1 MTKLE
6 NQDTSARRQKKE
18 SPDPAAH
25 ERPDSPPLID
35 ADYNPLVT
43 NLSNRILSASS
54 SVVPQTMSSIPS
66 QSDLS
71 TQPSY
76 FTPFTAYPSPAEGS
90 SPPLKS
96 GQTPVESVH
105 PALSTSCP
113 AMDQPK
119 RPPSKRM
126 AFCVDELVHVG
137 QLWDVYRGDLIG
149 CDGISKPQH
158 LILKL
163 MRPNAFPDEYPSDP
177 DDLEAKKKAT
187 TSRTQLSPQHS
198 EKIGY
203 IVPALYSSKVPL
215 YQNTTVFLRDAGD
228 ADKGCRE
235 GSYYW
240 EWEDI
245 KSIELGSPPLRE
257 VDYKKVD
264 FLWIELYPDSPI
276 GQTRLRPK
284 AYPEFLLKRHFI
296 PKKESTQSQQPQFAS
311 DELRASLSQLL
322 APTSIS
328 SPTTS
333 ATTLTTNTAY
343 DTPTVYA
350 TSPEKT
356 ILPAPVSIS
365 SDSKPRADDTSDTIS
380 NQPDIYAPRNTANPD
395 SPNQMVFCV
404 DELVYVGKLW
414 DVYRGKLVLCD
425 GTAKHKVMI
434 MKLMRPG
441 CFPEEYPISRG
452 LHLPILSAG
461 TAREY
466 CSRILWN
473 VHLLCEA
480 DESDDEEEEGGPPDP
495 WLCAMLMEDVGR
507 GNMFSNNEA
516 DFWKEE
522 DREQTHSALSDNL
535 KERREWW
542 SGMRDAWKKFSIPGE
557 VSDVPLLDRSIQGN
571 EKAGRDIFSTSG
583 RPREF

>member
-1 MTKLE
+1 
-6 NQDTSARRQKKE
+6 
-18 SPDPAAH
+18 
-25 ERPDSPPLID
+25 
-35 ADYNPLVT
+35 
-43 NLSNRILSASS
+43 
-54 SVVPQTMSSIPS
+54 
-66 QSDLS
+66 
-71 TQPSY
+71 
-76 FTPFTAYPSPAEGS
+76 
-90 SPPLKS
+90 
-96 GQTPVESVH
+96 
-105 PALSTSCP
+105 
-113 AMDQPK
+113 MDQPK

-177 DDLEAKKKAT
+177 DDPRSEEEGYHIKDSAIAAAFREDWIY
-187 TSRTQLSPQHS
+187 RTRLVQLQ
-198 EKIGY
+198 GT
-203 IVPALYSSKVPL
+203 IVPEYHGLFTWYDPL
-215 YQNTTVFLRDAGD
+215 EDKPEWPYVFAMIMEDAGD

-245 KSIELGSPPLRE
+245 KSIELESPPLRE

-365 SDSKPRADDTSDTIS
+365 SDSKPLADDTSDTIS

-522 DREQTHSALSDNL
+522 DRLNMEQAYRTLHEVAGVGHGEIAENHIIVN
-535 KERREWW
+535 REKNRVAILDFQ
-542 SGMRDAWKKFSIPGE
+542 GADTFSSIRQPKRTKRMVEWDEGCLEEVLYPWRGE
-557 VSDVPLLDRSIQGN
+557 
-571 EKAGRDIFSTSG
+571 
-583 RPREF
+583 